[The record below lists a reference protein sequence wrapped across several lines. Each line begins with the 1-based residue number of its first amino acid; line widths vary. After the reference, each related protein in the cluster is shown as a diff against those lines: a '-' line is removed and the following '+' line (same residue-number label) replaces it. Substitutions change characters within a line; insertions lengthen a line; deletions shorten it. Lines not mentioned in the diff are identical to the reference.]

1 MRTVLLLW
9 GGLLLTASQLPA
21 QPTAQSVVN
30 AAGYSYTGGFYQI
43 DWSIGEAALVN
54 EMRSGNGQF
63 VLTNGFL
70 QSADGGVP
78 TSGLR
83 FSADEIRVLPN
94 YTEDKVEVS
103 LLTRQQGKVMLQ
115 VYDLMGKVVYRKS
128 LVSYGAGHVER
139 IALRPL
145 AASTYFLKID
155 LVPAPGSVPK
165 TGSYKIV
172 KY

>member
-1 MRTVLLLW
+1 MRTVLLIW
-9 GGLLLTASQLPA
+9 GSILLSVSQLSA
-21 QPTAQSVVN
+21 QPATQSVVN
-30 AAGYSYTGGFYQI
+30 ATGNSYKSGFYQI
-43 DWSIGEAALVN
+43 DWSVGEAALVN
-54 EMRSGNGQF
+54 EMRAGNGQF

-70 QSADGGVP
+70 QSGEAGVP
-78 TSGLR
+78 SSNLR
-83 FSADEIRVLPN
+83 FSDDEIRVLPN
-94 YTEDKVEVS
+94 FTEDKIEVG
-103 LLTRQQGKVMLQ
+103 LLTRQQGKVMMQ
-115 VYDLMGKVVYRKS
+115 VYDVSGKVVYRKS

-145 AASTYFLKID
+145 AAGTYILKID